1 MSVNKIYQYFYLGKN
16 CSKTIQEENVAQIV
30 FVILA
35 VPLVSHQLDLMQIR
49 REGDPGN

>member
-16 CSKTIQEENVAQIV
+16 CSKTIQIQIV

-35 VPLVSHQLDLMQIR
+35 VLLVSHQLDLMQIR